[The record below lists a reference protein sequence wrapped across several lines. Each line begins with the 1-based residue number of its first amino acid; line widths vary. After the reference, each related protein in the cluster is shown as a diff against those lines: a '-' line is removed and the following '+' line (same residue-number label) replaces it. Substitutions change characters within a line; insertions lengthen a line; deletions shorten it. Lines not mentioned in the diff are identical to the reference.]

1 VVYGCFLDPSFIVLR
16 CEVSV
21 LPRDSATVHAC
32 KNDKDVIVYNE
43 ELFKIGFDLGN
54 TLLIMAKALVIE
66 RYRKL
71 IWGTDRRALPTRND
85 IKGLET
91 TFYAIEG
98 KKRK

>member
-1 VVYGCFLDPSFIVLR
+1 L
-16 CEVSV
+16 
-21 LPRDSATVHAC
+21 HAC

-54 TLLIMAKALVIE
+54 TLLIMAKALVTE